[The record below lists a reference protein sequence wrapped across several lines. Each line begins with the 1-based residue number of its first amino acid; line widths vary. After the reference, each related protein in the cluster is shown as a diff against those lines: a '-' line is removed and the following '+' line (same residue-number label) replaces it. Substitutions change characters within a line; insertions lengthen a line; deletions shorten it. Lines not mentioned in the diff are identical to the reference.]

1 MSSQLRVAIVL
12 LWLVSIGGTLGFVYL
27 EGYTLIEAFYMT
39 VITVSTVG
47 YGEVRPLTE
56 SGRLFTAVLIL
67 FGFGAVAFAGHAFVE
82 SIVVS
87 TVSGSS
93 VRKKMRKK
101 IRALSSHTIICGFG
115 RVGSAAAQDLAAAGS
130 PFVVIEQDEERYD
143 RVRSLGFLTLRGDAT
158 DESVLVDAGIRRAS
172 FVLAT
177 LPSDPCNVFIAL
189 TARELSPEVHIVART
204 ESPSTQSRMI
214 QAGANTVVSPS
225 CMAGREIAG
234 RVTRNAGTKTAS
246 PSEPRSTRTSETGGR
261 RGGKKRHTVF
271 VDDNAVIRRVYTRL
285 LRRAGFVPHEAKDG
299 EEACDL
305 IEQMQPEIAVLDN
318 ELPILTG
325 IEVAERVRKTSAPD
339 AMRLILFTADERPET
354 HERAIAA
361 GVDVVVNKCEEA
373 ETLVES
379 VRSQFE
385 ELDRIRTVDPD
396 GAVRSIRDELLDQF
410 DGDESL
416 VVELTDAFC
425 QHVPG
430 LVADLEDAAA
440 AGDSDWIGRAAQNL
454 RGCLAHV
461 AAESASEQAG
471 QIEERARRGE
481 IEDVDRSVVR
491 LAAEIDRTL
500 DQLRRA

>member
-1 MSSQLRVAIVL
+1 M
-12 LWLVSIGGTLGFVYL
+12 
-27 EGYTLIEAFYMT
+27 
-39 VITVSTVG
+39 
-47 YGEVRPLTE
+47 
-56 SGRLFTAVLIL
+56 
-67 FGFGAVAFAGHAFVE
+67 
-82 SIVVS
+82 
-87 TVSGSS
+87 
-93 VRKKMRKK
+93 
-101 IRALSSHTIICGFG
+101 
-115 RVGSAAAQDLAAAGS
+115 
-130 PFVVIEQDEERYD
+130 
-143 RVRSLGFLTLRGDAT
+143 
-158 DESVLVDAGIRRAS
+158 
-172 FVLAT
+172 
-177 LPSDPCNVFIAL
+177 
-189 TARELSPEVHIVART
+189 
-204 ESPSTQSRMI
+204 
-214 QAGANTVVSPS
+214 
-225 CMAGREIAG
+225 
-234 RVTRNAGTKTAS
+234 
-246 PSEPRSTRTSETGGR
+246 
-261 RGGKKRHTVF
+261 
-271 VDDNAVIRRVYTRL
+271 
-285 LRRAGFVPHEAKDG
+285 
-299 EEACDL
+299 
-305 IEQMQPEIAVLDN
+305 
-318 ELPILTG
+318 
-325 IEVAERVRKTSAPD
+325 
-339 AMRLILFTADERPET
+339 
-354 HERAIAA
+354 
-361 GVDVVVNKCEEA
+361 NKCEEA